1 MADNKNVIPN
11 GLLASE
17 MRNRMEDKN
26 TLAQKGSMYAG
37 TGAMGENGAAVTT
50 FTPPPSE
57 NSLLVKDDEQDGGL
71 GWKNVGDVIDS
82 ADAAGQ
88 TINAN
93 NATTAKYIYASDKN
107 INIAQ
112 DNPTAGYQLG
122 FNRRTLQKQ
131 SKGVVPSSVSCSKV
145 VFYNGDGTGA
155 KTDIEAKN
163 FIGDNFIGNLTGNA
177 DYANTT
183 SFSDDFVH
191 VSSGVKYKFEE
202 NSIYL
207 LKLSVSGGIDVK
219 FTTLYCR
226 DLINADNTIASP
238 ISTNAT
244 NPSSYNWII
253 FYITNYTDDNYNYDG
268 SIITANIL
276 QYDYSEKTFDI
287 ITSGVKVSYDLKKIK

>member
-37 TGAMGENGAAVTT
+37 TGVMGGNGAAVTT

-57 NSLLVKDDEQDGGL
+57 NSLLVKDDSQEGGL
-71 GWKNVGDVIDS
+71 NWKDVSDVIGS

-112 DNPTAGYQLG
+112 DNPTTGYQLG
-122 FNRRTLQKQ
+122 FNERTLQKQ
-131 SKGVVPSSVSCSKV
+131 GKGVVPSNASCSKII
-145 VFYNGDGTGA
+145 FYNGEGTGA
-155 KTDIEAKN
+155 KTDIEAK
-163 FIGDNFIGNLTGNA
+163 NFIGNLTGNA

-183 SFSDDFVH
+183 SFSDDFIH
-191 VSSGVKYKFEE
+191 VPSGTKYKFEE
-202 NSIYL
+202 NSLYL
-207 LKLSVSGGIDVK
+207 LKISVSGNTMDLR
-219 FTTLYCR
+219 FTTLFYKGLAS
-226 DLINADNTIASP
+226 DNAIVSP
-238 ISTNAT
+238 VKTNAT
-244 NPSSYNWII
+244 TLASYDWVMFN
-253 FYITNYTDDNYNYDG
+253 ITDYTDSNYDYNG
-268 SIITANIL
+268 SIISAIIL
-276 QYDYSEKTFDI
+276 QYDIGQKTFELLN
-287 ITSGVKVSYDLKKIK
+287 SGINVSYDLKKIK